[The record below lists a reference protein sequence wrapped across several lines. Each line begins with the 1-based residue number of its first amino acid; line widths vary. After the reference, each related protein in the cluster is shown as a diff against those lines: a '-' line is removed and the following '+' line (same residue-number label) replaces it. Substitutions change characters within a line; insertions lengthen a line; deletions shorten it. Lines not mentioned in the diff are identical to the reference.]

1 MVAIEERTDGTDDIS
16 VFDKIRTNKLASQ
29 VNGTD
34 LIIDED
40 LDFAE
45 GKNMVTGTTTGTRF
59 STTAS
64 QKIAFHGSTPIV
76 QAILAT
82 GSSNDQIITALQNL
96 GLVKQS

>member
-1 MVAIEERTDGTDDIS
+1 MVALEERTDGTDDIS

-29 VNGTD
+29 VNDTD

>member
-1 MVAIEERTDGTDDIS
+1 MVALEERHDGTDDIS

-29 VNGTD
+29 VDGTD
-34 LIIDED
+34 LIVDED
-40 LDFAE
+40 FAMAE
-45 GKNMVTGTTTGTRF
+45 GKNITTGTSTGSRF

-64 QKIAFHGSTPIV
+64 QKISFHGSTPIV

-82 GSSNDQIITALQNL
+82 GSTNDQIIPALQNL

>member
-1 MVAIEERTDGTDDIS
+1 MVALEERTDGTDDIS

-40 LDFAE
+40 LDLAE
-45 GKNMVTGTTTGTRF
+45 GKNILTGTTTGSRF
-59 STTAS
+59 STTAA

>member
-1 MVAIEERTDGTDDIS
+1 MVALEERTDGTDDIS

-34 LIIDED
+34 LSVEED
-40 LDFAE
+40 FAMAE
-45 GKNMVTGTTTGTRF
+45 GKNIVTGTTTGTRF

-82 GSSNDQIITALQNL
+82 GSTNDQIITALQAL

>member
-1 MVAIEERTDGTDDIS
+1 MVAIEERVDGTDNIS
-16 VFDKIRTNKLASQ
+16 VFDKIRINKLASQ
-29 VNGTD
+29 VDGTD
-34 LIIDED
+34 LIVDED
-40 LDFAE
+40 LIMTE
-45 GKNMVTGTTTGTRF
+45 GKNIVTGTTTGSRF

-64 QKIAFHGSTPIV
+64 QKIAFHGSSPIV

>member
-1 MVAIEERTDGTDDIS
+1 MVALEERTDGTDDIS

-29 VNGTD
+29 INGTD
-34 LIIDED
+34 VIIGED
-40 LDFAE
+40 LEFAE
-45 GKNMVTGTTTGTRF
+45 GQNIVTGTSTGSRF

>member
-1 MVAIEERTDGTDDIS
+1 MVALEERTDGTDDIS

-40 LDFAE
+40 LAFAE

-59 STTAS
+59 STTSS
-64 QKIAFHGSTPIV
+64 QKIAFHGSTPII